1 MMSNRFAQRGKMAM
15 NTTEINKWM
24 EVYETE
30 QDDDE
35 SALLEVLKEAI
46 RLIAELQARVAALEA
61 QSHAH

>member
-1 MMSNRFAQRGKMAM
+1 M